1 MSDYPANATQPWG
14 DGFNLSDSDIDFVN
28 NLLLEEGV
36 PMASEPLA
44 VAIIRER
51 LQAEAKR
58 RARLGP
64 EDMVY
69 LPRNAYHVGQRLV
82 FPTLG
87 FIHGTVMSIRPG
99 ENPEAGPFEVIRV
112 QGEDGEREFAARLE
126 NHHLNTIPLET
137 MLGANDRSPEEILQ
151 EHGKS
156 ILQTIELK
164 LSKDADIVKIGGRW
178 FPRSLLTDISHGQLN
193 LAEAVLDVAQGGPLP
208 TSALLEHVE
217 LPANVDPR
225 LAAFSLEYALYRDE
239 RFEVVVLEGVMAWFL
254 RRLEPPEV
262 MFPPRRLACEPAPA
276 GRFHLSEPLL
286 ALERELDDE
295 WGTPSEPEGE
305 VHEVTLI
312 LDFPHWRVGALPLTP
327 RLGKIFPHAHE
338 ATRIRF
344 EFVDGETAERFPGW
358 VVTPFR
364 YIFGLA
370 EWYPKK
376 GLLPGGM
383 LHIREGSNP
392 GEIIV
397 EAASRKPAREW
408 IRTASASAS
417 GRLAFTMQKQAVA
430 VNYDELSV
438 IAVDDPRSIDDL
450 WLRLEEQKNPL
461 ERLEA
466 DVFRELAKLNP
477 QSTVHARTLY
487 GAINV
492 VRRTPPAP
500 IFSELMERPYY
511 FHMGDLYYRF
521 DEGQWTEN
529 R

>member
-1 MSDYPANATQPWG
+1 VSDYPANASQPWG
-14 DGFNLSDSDIDFVN
+14 DGFILSDSDIDFVN
-28 NLLLEEGV
+28 NLLLEEGA

-51 LQAEAKR
+51 LQIEAKR

-64 EDMVY
+64 EDTVY
-69 LPRNAYHVGQRLV
+69 LPRNTYHVGQRLV
-82 FPTLG
+82 FPMLG
-87 FIHGTVMSIRPG
+87 FIHGTVTSIRPG
-99 ENPEAGPFEVIRV
+99 ENPEVGAFDVIRV
-112 QGEDGEREFAARLE
+112 QGEEAEREFAGRLE

-137 MLGANDRSPEEILQ
+137 MLGGNERSPEQILQ
-151 EHGKS
+151 EHGES
-156 ILQTIELK
+156 ILRTIESR

-178 FPRSLLTDISHGQLN
+178 FPRSLLTEISHGHLN

-208 TSALLEHVE
+208 TRALLEHIE
-217 LPANVDPR
+217 IPSSVDPR
-225 LAAFSLEYALYRDE
+225 LATFSLEYALYHDE
-239 RFEVVVLEGVMAWFL
+239 RFDEVGPAGEMAWFL

-262 MFPPRRLACEPAPA
+262 TFPPRRLACEPAPA
-276 GRFHLSEPLL
+276 GRGKLSESLQK
-286 ALERELDDE
+286 LERELDDE
-295 WGTPSEPEGE
+295 WGTQGEPEDA
-305 VHEVTLI
+305 VHEATLI

-327 RLGKIFPHAHE
+327 RLAKIFPRAHE

-344 EFVDGETAERFPGW
+344 EFVDGETGERFPGW
-358 VVTPFR
+358 VVAPFR
-364 YIFGLA
+364 YVFGLA

-376 GLLPGGM
+376 SLLPGGI
-383 LHIREGSNP
+383 LQIREGDAA
-392 GEIIV
+392 GEILV
-397 EAASRKPAREW
+397 EAATRKPVREW
-408 IRTASASAS
+408 IRTASASANH
-417 GRLAFTMQKQAVA
+417 RLAFTMQKQAVA

-438 IAVDDPRSIDDL
+438 IAIDDPRAIDDL

-487 GAINV
+487 GAVNV

-500 IFSELMERPYY
+500 VFEELMNRPYY
-511 FHMGDLYYRF
+511 SHMGDLYYRF